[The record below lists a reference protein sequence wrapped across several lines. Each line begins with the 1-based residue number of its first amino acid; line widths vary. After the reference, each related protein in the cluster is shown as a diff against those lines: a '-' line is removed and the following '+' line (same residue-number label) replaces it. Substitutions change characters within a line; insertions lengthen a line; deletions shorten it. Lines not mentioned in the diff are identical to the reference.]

1 MIKTSYLKNLT
12 KYINLYFQN
21 LKINFIRLIFCL
33 IFTSSF
39 FSLRSQVLFDIKDYR
54 NLAYLSVGYNGA
66 FPGVL
71 IGIGKRDYVRLIKRE
86 VIGIFDLSLHV
97 SEHFFTRH
105 VLRKG
110 FQMDL
115 YSKNKYRIPFMFAT
129 SSISRG
135 DFVKKITDI
144 TAEFTVNPGLYL
156 DKYTLALDCK
166 YELIAFRYTRYAP
179 NFLNPDGTKPKN
191 HYSTPPYDAFK
202 IGIVTGLNFKRLTVS
217 LKTGYEKNPFTIK
230 NYLPGYIVMGIG
242 FKFGTKPFEKEFKN
256 KTKKEDNMPPN

>member
-86 VIGIFDLSLHV
+86 VIGILDLSLHV

-110 FQMDL
+110 F
-115 YSKNKYRIPFMFAT
+115 
-129 SSISRG
+129 
-135 DFVKKITDI
+135 
-144 TAEFTVNPGLYL
+144 
-156 DKYTLALDCK
+156 
-166 YELIAFRYTRYAP
+166 
-179 NFLNPDGTKPKN
+179 
-191 HYSTPPYDAFK
+191 
-202 IGIVTGLNFKRLTVS
+202 
-217 LKTGYEKNPFTIK
+217 
-230 NYLPGYIVMGIG
+230 
-242 FKFGTKPFEKEFKN
+242 
-256 KTKKEDNMPPN
+256 